1 MVAAT
6 VLVVAFADMGRKVN
20 LSRLVDIT
28 GEAGFPAA
36 LRTDGL
42 AAQTVFLKMESV
54 SVHDVLFVDSCK

>member
-6 VLVVAFADMGRKVN
+6 VDVVALAHIAGEGN

-42 AAQTVFLKMESV
+42 AAQTVFL
-54 SVHDVLFVDSCK
+54 

>member
-1 MVAAT
+1 MVAHAYA
-6 VLVVAFADMGRKVN
+6 VREGN

-42 AAQTVFLKMESV
+42 AAQTVFL
-54 SVHDVLFVDSCK
+54 